1 MSTKVR
7 FVMVQSLPKTTTF
20 DEFIEWLPEDRRYEL
35 HEGKIIE
42 MQPTGKHEDIAGFLT
57 QELTLEY
64 ARMNLPYRIPPKA
77 LVKLKDK
84 ETGYNP
90 DVLLVDR
97 RNLEFEP
104 LWEKKSTLIQG
115 ESIPLVIEVVSTNW
129 RDDYGYK
136 LIDYE
141 AIGISEYW
149 IVDYLGIGGVRF
161 IGQPKQPTL
170 SIYQLVEGEYQV
182 QKFRGKEVI
191 NKSLVFPELM
201 LTAQQVFQGQR

>member
-1 MSTKVR
+1 MI
-7 FVMVQSLPKTTTF
+7 QLLPKLTTF

-35 HEGKIIE
+35 REGQIVE
-42 MQPTGKHEDIAGFLT
+42 MQPTGQHEDITSFLT

-64 ARMNLPYRIPPKA
+64 TRMNLPYRIPPKA

-90 DVLLVDR
+90 DLLLVDR
-97 RNLEFEP
+97 RQLANEP
-104 LWEKKSTLIQG
+104 LWEKKSTLING
-115 ESIPLVIEVVSTNW
+115 KSIPLVIEVVSSNW

-136 LIDYE
+136 LVDYE
-141 AIGISEYW
+141 AMGIREYW
-149 IVDYLGIGGVRF
+149 IIDYLGIGGVRF

-182 QKFRGKEVI
+182 QQFRGEDLI
-191 NKSLVFPELM
+191 NKSLIFPELN
-201 LTAQQVFQGQR
+201 LTTEQIFQAQK

>member
-1 MSTKVR
+1 MI
-7 FVMVQSLPKTTTF
+7 QLLPKLITF
-20 DEFIEWLPEDRRYEL
+20 DEFIEWLPENRHYEL

-42 MQPTGKHEDIAGFLT
+42 MQPTGQHEDITSFLT

-64 ARMNLPYRIPPKA
+64 LRMNLPYRIPPKA

-90 DVLLVDR
+90 DLLLINR
-97 RNLEFEP
+97 QNLINEP
-104 LWEKKSTLIQG
+104 LWEKKSTLING
-115 ESIPLVIEVVSTNW
+115 ESIPLVIEVVSSNW

-136 LIDYE
+136 LVDYE
-141 AIGISEYW
+141 AMGIKEYW

-170 SIYQLVEGEYQV
+170 SIYQLIDREYQV
-182 QKFRGKEVI
+182 QQFRGKDLI
-191 NKSLVFPELM
+191 SKSLIFPELN
-201 LTAQQVFQGQR
+201 LTAEQVFQGQK

>member
-1 MSTKVR
+1 MI
-7 FVMVQSLPKTTTF
+7 QLLPKLITF
-20 DEFIEWLPEDRRYEL
+20 DEFIEWLPENRHYEL

-42 MQPTGKHEDIAGFLT
+42 MQPTGQHEDITSFLT

-64 ARMNLPYRIPPKA
+64 MRMNLPYRIPPKA

-90 DVLLVDR
+90 DLLLINR
-97 RNLEFEP
+97 QNLINEP
-104 LWEKKSTLIQG
+104 LWEKKSTLINV
-115 ESIPLVIEVVSTNW
+115 ESIPLVIEVVSSNW

-136 LIDYE
+136 LVDYE
-141 AIGISEYW
+141 AMGINEYW

-170 SIYQLVEGEYQV
+170 SIYQLIDGEYQV
-182 QKFRGKEVI
+182 QQFRGKDLI
-191 NKSLVFPELM
+191 SKSLIFPELS
-201 LTAQQVFQGQR
+201 LTAEQVFQGQK

>member
-1 MSTKVR
+1 
-7 FVMVQSLPKTTTF
+7 MVQLLPKLITF
-20 DEFIEWLPEDRRYEL
+20 DEFIEWLPETRRYEL
-35 HEGKIIE
+35 HEGTIIE

-64 ARMNLPYRIPPKA
+64 TRMNLPYRIPPKA

-90 DVLLVDR
+90 DLLLIDR
-97 RNLEFEP
+97 RKLVNEP
-104 LWEKKSTLIQG
+104 FWDKKSTLING
-115 ESIPLVIEVVSTNW
+115 ESIALVIEIVSNNW

-141 AIGISEYW
+141 AMGIREYW

-161 IGQPKQPTL
+161 IGQPKQPTISL
-170 SIYQLVEGEYQV
+170 YQLIDGEYQV
-182 QKFRGKEVI
+182 KQFRGQESI
-191 NKSLVFPELM
+191 NQSLIFPDLN
-201 LTAQQVFQGQR
+201 LTAEQIFKAQR

>member
-1 MSTKVR
+1 MI
-7 FVMVQSLPKTTTF
+7 QLLPKLITF
-20 DEFIEWLPEDRRYEL
+20 DEFIEWLPENRHYEL

-42 MQPTGKHEDIAGFLT
+42 MQPTGQHEDITSFLT

-64 ARMNLPYRIPPKA
+64 MRMNLPYRIPPKA

-90 DVLLVDR
+90 DLLLINR
-97 RNLEFEP
+97 QNLINEP
-104 LWEKKSTLIQG
+104 LWEKKSTLING
-115 ESIPLVIEVVSTNW
+115 ESIPLVIEVVSSNW

-136 LIDYE
+136 LVDYE
-141 AIGISEYW
+141 AMGINEYW

-170 SIYQLVEGEYQV
+170 SIYQLIDGEYQG
-182 QKFRGKEVI
+182 QRFRGKDLV
-191 NKSLVFPELM
+191 NKSLIFPELS
-201 LTAQQVFQGQR
+201 LTAEQVFQGQK

>member
-1 MSTKVR
+1 MI
-7 FVMVQSLPKTTTF
+7 QSLPKLITF
-20 DEFIEWLPEDRRYEL
+20 DEFIEWLPESRRYEL
-35 HEGKIIE
+35 HEGIIIE
-42 MQPTGKHEDIAGFLT
+42 MQPTGQHEEITAFLT

-90 DVLLVDR
+90 DLLIINR
-97 RNLEFEP
+97 HNLINEP
-104 LWEKKSTLIQG
+104 LWEKKSTLIHG

-136 LIDYE
+136 LVDYE
-141 AIGISEYW
+141 AMGIKEYW

-170 SIYQLVEGEYQV
+170 SIYQLIEGEYQV
-182 QKFRGKEVI
+182 QQFKGKDLI
-191 NKSLVFPELM
+191 NKSVIFPGLN
-201 LTAQQVFQGQR
+201 LTVEQIFQAQR

>member
-1 MSTKVR
+1 MI
-7 FVMVQSLPKTTTF
+7 QLLPKLTTF

-35 HEGKIIE
+35 HEGQIVE
-42 MQPTGKHEDIAGFLT
+42 MQPTGQHEDITSFLT

-64 ARMNLPYRIPPKA
+64 TRMNLPYRIPPKA

-90 DVLLVDR
+90 DLLLVDR
-97 RNLEFEP
+97 RQLANEP
-104 LWEKKSTLIQG
+104 LWEKKSTLING
-115 ESIPLVIEVVSTNW
+115 ESIPLVIEVVSSNW

-136 LIDYE
+136 LVDYE
-141 AIGISEYW
+141 AMGIREYW
-149 IVDYLGIGGVRF
+149 IIDYLGIGGVRF

-182 QKFRGKEVI
+182 QQFRGGDLI
-191 NKSLVFPELM
+191 NKSLIFPELN
-201 LTAQQVFQGQR
+201 LTTEQIFQAQK